1 MQVTLTPATPGELRL
16 IAKCL
21 FDIAD
26 LSAPTHQ
33 PSDEQAQPD
42 SEKPKAR
49 RTKQLTAKEAEA
61 ALFNIA
67 AKDKVEGEPE
77 SAGTAP
83 GVGESTKAP
92 ADAPASDEPT
102 TEPVTHDT
110 IRALFGKITDP
121 EQRNRV
127 VKGIKALGAAAIKD
141 IPKDKLDEAYK
152 LVTANA

>member
-21 FDIAD
+21 LDIAD
-26 LSAPTHQ
+26 LSAPTPQ

-49 RTKQLTAKEAEA
+49 RTKQPT
-61 ALFNIA
+61 